1 MVPFSSILNAMRCDI
16 LKMYR
21 LTIFCAAMNRAQG
34 GWERA
39 AKTAI
44 GESEGNKIYRN
55 FCCNCSVCDPWQFSV
70 HGEIVW
76 CAVDAMQF
84 DYFHPL
90 NTKSFTHTH
99 THIYQKDENICIF
112 LYFSCASRKYCMPP
126 FNGFNPST
134 NIARCGTL
142 IGCLT
147 WFYHRRHTY
156 LGSIDVIS
164 LRLQR
169 MFVDNRTNCVTKW
182 KKNIAIAHR
191 EILEAAK
198 QNACEFEFRSEEKIE
213 KKMKRDGS
221 GGRQKP
227 SYDRFSHRRKDIY
240 RK

>member
-182 KKNIAIAHR
+182 KKKHCNCTSWDTWSR
-191 EILEAAK
+191 EAKCMRVWISEWREDREKDEKRWERREA
-198 QNACEFEFRSEEKIE
+198 ETLLRSIFT
-213 KKMKRDGS
+213 S
-221 GGRQKP
+221 
-227 SYDRFSHRRKDIY
+227 
-240 RK
+240 